1 MHLCVGERVNAHGG
15 APHVRT
21 EKLPKR
27 GGAKAEPTVRLVIE
41 NLEPRRSEW
50 LMLEY
55 AHACALWGGD
65 VQFTNVRD
73 PRLQRDLQRKRNAHV
88 SARSFRDLDFG
99 EVVVLDPKAAKPLT
113 TSDCASFDAV
123 VVGGILGG
131 ERMRGRTRDLITKRA
146 KAPARHLGAVQ
157 LPIDIAVFATR
168 AIALGS
174 KLEDLEFT
182 NGLTV
187 RYAEGLDIE
196 LPYGYPVVKKK
207 VIVTPGLVEYLAEKW
222 GEEE

>member
-1 MHLCVGERVNAHGG
+1 MRAQSLPRRKG
-15 APHVRT
+15 AREVP
-21 EKLPKR
+21 
-27 GGAKAEPTVRLVIE
+27 AVRLVIE

-55 AHACALWGGD
+55 AHACTLWGGE

-73 PRLQRDLQRKRNAHV
+73 PRLQRDLQRKGNAHV

-99 EVVVLDPKAAKPLT
+99 EVAVLDPKAAKPLT
-113 TSDCASFDAV
+113 TADCRAFDTL

-131 ERMRGRTRDLITKRA
+131 EKMRGRTRDLITKRA
-146 KAPARHLGAVQ
+146 KVPARHLGAIQ
-157 LPIDIAVFATR
+157 LPIDVAVFACR
-168 AIALGS
+168 AIALGAQ
-174 KLEDLEFT
+174 LEDIEFT

-187 RYAEGLDIE
+187 RYADGMDIE
-196 LPYGYPVVKKK
+196 LPYGYPVVGKK
-207 VIVTPGLVEYLAEKW
+207 VIVTPGLVDYLADNW

>member
-1 MHLCVGERVNAHGG
+1 MRWG
-15 APHVRT
+15 AREWKRGARAVRS
-21 EKLPKR
+21 EPLPKR
-27 GGAKAEPTVRLVIE
+27 ARAKEAPSIRLVIE
-41 NLEPRRSEW
+41 NLEPKRSEW

-73 PRLQRDLQRKRNAHV
+73 PRLQRELQRRRNAHV

-99 EVVVLDPKAAKPLT
+99 DVVVLDPKAGKPLT
-113 TSDCASFDAV
+113 TADCASFDAL
-123 VVGGILGG
+123 VVGGLLGG
-131 ERMRGRTRDLITKRA
+131 EAMRGRTRDLITKRA
-146 KAPARHLGAVQ
+146 KAPARHLGAIQ
-157 LPIDIAVFATR
+157 LPIDIAVFAAR

-187 RYAEGLDIE
+187 RYAEGMDIE

-207 VIVTPGLVEYLAEKW
+207 VIVTPGLVEYLAQKW